1 MPTMPKSLFWARTDT
16 AGSEHVVF
24 DDGAGLGA
32 RGVVLAVDPIPYTC
46 RYRLTAGSD
55 WATSRLEVEVEGAGW
70 QRSVRLE
77 AVGGRW
83 RVTAAEQGDLDAALR
98 AAGHPAAGLP
108 GADDPERLADAVDV
122 DLGGSPLFNTLPVR
136 RLGLTA
142 ASPTTTSSPAAA
154 EPGAAHRITVAWV
167 QVPSLLVLPAE
178 QVYAALGPGRVRFAS
193 ETFTT
198 ELAVD
203 PGGWVL
209 HYPGLA
215 DRIAPR

>member
-1 MPTMPKSLFWARTDT
+1 MPKSLFWARTDT

-108 GADDPERLADAVDV
+108 GTDDPERLADAVDV

-167 QVPSLLVLPAE
+167 QVPSLMVLPAE

>member
-108 GADDPERLADAVDV
+108 GTDDPERLADAVDV

-178 QVYAALGPGRVRFAS
+178 QVYTALGPGRVRFAS